1 MKYLALYNIIS
12 KCFHQNIEIQTS
24 LITANLLLSIY
35 LGTTVDT
42 GTTRELSIHTTKIT
56 QEQPAVMT
64 ELSLYQSKNVFIELF
79 PVYVGG
85 AVFASALP
93 PRNEAALNAEQQAQL
108 RKLLQSKNPDDLQ
121 KANKVTNFG
130 KQGNHQICLM
140 EQ

>member
-1 MKYLALYNIIS
+1 M
-12 KCFHQNIEIQTS
+12 
-24 LITANLLLSIY
+24 
-35 LGTTVDT
+35 
-42 GTTRELSIHTTKIT
+42 
-56 QEQPAVMT
+56 EQPALMT
-64 ELSLYQSKNVFIELF
+64 ELSLYKSKNVFIELF